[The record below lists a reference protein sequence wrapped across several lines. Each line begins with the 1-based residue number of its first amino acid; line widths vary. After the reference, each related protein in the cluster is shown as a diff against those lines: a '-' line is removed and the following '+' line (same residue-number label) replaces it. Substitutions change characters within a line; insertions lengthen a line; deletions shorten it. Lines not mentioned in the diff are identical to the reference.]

1 MLQFKQRQFE
11 SEPVTPRWEVGID
24 QRRVVAYVALSL
36 AVGFA
41 LGFIAARFLTR
52 TQPVQTR
59 GSEAPPSIRQAA
71 ADTVEGEFHRVTR
84 IIRGDTVEVDGVGPV
99 KMIGVETPDGKS
111 PREIYEAHG
120 ERALSYVHKTL
131 LGQDA
136 RLEYDSM
143 ISRTSDSAPTLA
155 YVYTRDGTL
164 INGEMIRQ
172 GLAFLQ
178 SAEQFRLAGDFRGYE
193 RDAMQSMRGV
203 WGSASSSGSSQ
214 TASTSPP
221 PAASASPA
229 SSGKPAK
236 LAPLPPSA
244 FGANIPAIS
253 GSTGSSMEQTVWVSP
268 GDKLYHKQGCQLL
281 DKKKHS
287 LSLSQAK
294 TEGYTACSRCYAS
307 TVLKAP

>member
-11 SEPVTPRWEVGID
+11 SEPVPPRWKVGIER
-24 QRRVVAYVALSL
+24 RRVVAYVALSL
-36 AVGFA
+36 AAGFA

-52 TQPVQTR
+52 TQPVQT
-59 GSEAPPSIRQAA
+59 GVKETPPSIRQAA
-71 ADTVEGEFHRVTR
+71 ADTLDGEFHRVTR
-84 IIRGDTVEVDGVGPV
+84 IIRGDTIEVDGFGPV

-111 PREIYEAHG
+111 PREIYEVHG
-120 ERALSYVHKTL
+120 QRALSYVQKTL
-131 LGQDA
+131 LGQEV

-143 ISRTSDSAPTLA
+143 ASRTSDSVPTLS
-155 YVYTRDGTL
+155 YVYMRDGTL

-203 WGSASSSGSSQ
+203 WGSASSQ
-214 TASTSPP
+214 TAS
-221 PAASASPA
+221 ASAPSIPSPSPA
-229 SSGKPAK
+229 SSDKHAK

-253 GSTGSSMEQTVWVSP
+253 GSSGSSTEQTVWVSP
-268 GDKLYHKQGCQLL
+268 SDKLYHRIGCQFL
-281 DKKKHS
+281 DKKRHA
-287 LSLSQAK
+287 LALSQAK